1 VTIQIS
7 NLSFTYP
14 GRKQPA
20 LKGISLEVRKGE
32 FLGVTGP
39 TGAGKSTLLKCA
51 NGIIPHFQEG
61 RVDGEVLVN
70 GLPVSGSTL
79 AELARVVGSVFEDP
93 EEQMVSSLV
102 EEELAFGM
110 ENMGLSRAEMEER
123 ITSCLQMVGIESL
136 RYRKI
141 EALSGGQKQLVVL
154 AAVMAMRP
162 PVLLLDE
169 PTSALDPLGTERF
182 LSVLTRL
189 NREYGITIVLVE
201 QKMTPVVP
209 HLDRLVVLDR
219 GELVVAGPPRQVLA
233 DMKLMD
239 KVGVEIPELALL
251 YGLLQ
256 ERGFSLG
263 DLPLTVPEAEFQLT
277 RLLGGD
283 IKKCQPGDVGA
294 GRRN

>member
-1 VTIQIS
+1 MTIQIS